1 MPPALNVNIK
11 FLTGSIKAY
20 HMRRKK
26 EREMPQN
33 TSEHILVVGSLNMDQ
48 VIGIPRLP
56 IWGETLAGAGD
67 LRLVPGGKGANQAVA
82 MARLGG
88 SVAMAGRVGNDPF
101 GVQLRQSLLDDGI
114 NVDLVMRE
122 PEGASGVALI
132 FLSPQGENAIILS
145 PGANGRV
152 GQDAE
157 QQQRILEA
165 LDHVGVLVLQLEI
178 PIEVVQLYIREAHQR
193 GVQVVLNLAPAQPL
207 PLEILRQV
215 SLLILNESEIS
226 LLSGQNVESPED
238 AHRAASTLHQQG
250 IETVV
255 VTLGARGALLVT
267 SVQGQER
274 YFYQEALKV
283 QVVDT
288 TAAGDCFVGALVVA
302 LAEGQEPQ
310 DALRFAVTASAL
322 KVTRF
327 GAQPG
332 LPHRDEVRAF
342 ASHLDTK

>member
-1 MPPALNVNIK
+1 
-11 FLTGSIKAY
+11 
-20 HMRRKK
+20 
-26 EREMPQN
+26 MPQD
-33 TSEHILVVGSLNMDQ
+33 ILVVGSLNMDQ

-56 IWGETLAGAGD
+56 IMGETLTGAGD

-101 GVQLRQSLLDDGI
+101 GIQLRQGLLDDGI
-114 NVDLVMRE
+114 NVELVVSD
-122 PEGASGVALI
+122 GQSASGVALI

-157 QQQRILEA
+157 QQRQILAA
-165 LDHVGVLVLQLEI
+165 LDHVRMLVLQLEI
-178 PIEVVQLYIREAHQR
+178 PLEVVQFYIREAHAR

-207 PLEILRQV
+207 PLEILRQL

-226 LLSGQNVESPED
+226 LLTGQNVDSVEE
-238 AHRAASTLHQQG
+238 AHKAASALLQQG
-250 IETVV
+250 IQTVV

-267 SVQGQER
+267 TVQGQER
-274 YFYQEALKV
+274 FYYQEALKV

-302 LAEGQEPQ
+302 LIEGQEPQ
-310 DALRFAVTASAL
+310 EALRFAVTASAL

-332 LPHRDEVRAF
+332 LPHRDEVLAF
-342 ASHLDTK
+342 SSQHR

>member
-1 MPPALNVNIK
+1 M
-11 FLTGSIKAY
+11 
-20 HMRRKK
+20 
-26 EREMPQN
+26 EMPQD
-33 TSEHILVVGSLNMDQ
+33 ILVVGSLNMDQ

-56 IWGETLAGAGD
+56 IMGETLTGAGD

-101 GVQLRQSLLDDGI
+101 GIQLRQGLLDDGI
-114 NVDLVMRE
+114 NVELVVSD
-122 PEGASGVALI
+122 GQSASGVALI

-157 QQQRILEA
+157 QQRQILAA
-165 LDHVGVLVLQLEI
+165 LDHVRMLVLQLEI
-178 PIEVVQLYIREAHQR
+178 PLEVVQFYIREAHAR

-207 PLEILRQV
+207 PLEILRQL

-226 LLSGQNVESPED
+226 LLTGQNVDSVEE
-238 AHRAASTLHQQG
+238 AHKAASALLQQG
-250 IETVV
+250 IQTVV

-267 SVQGQER
+267 TVQGQER
-274 YFYQEALKV
+274 FYYQEALKV

-302 LAEGQEPQ
+302 LIEGQEPQ
-310 DALRFAVTASAL
+310 EALRFAVTASAL

-332 LPHRDEVRAF
+332 LPHRDEVLAF
-342 ASHLDTK
+342 SSQHR

>member
-1 MPPALNVNIK
+1 M
-11 FLTGSIKAY
+11 
-20 HMRRKK
+20 
-26 EREMPQN
+26 EMPQD
-33 TSEHILVVGSLNMDQ
+33 ILVVGSLNMDQ

-56 IWGETLAGAGD
+56 IMGETLTGAGD

-101 GVQLRQSLLDDGI
+101 GIQLRQGLLDDGI
-114 NVDLVMRE
+114 NVELVVSD
-122 PEGASGVALI
+122 GQSASGVALI

-157 QQQRILEA
+157 QQRQILAA
-165 LDHVGVLVLQLEI
+165 LDHVRMLVLQLEI
-178 PIEVVQLYIREAHQR
+178 PLEVVQFYIREAHAR

-207 PLEILRQV
+207 PLEILRQL

-226 LLSGQNVESPED
+226 LLTGQNVDSVEE
-238 AHRAASTLHQQG
+238 AHKAASALLQQG
-250 IETVV
+250 IQTVV

-267 SVQGQER
+267 TVQGQER
-274 YFYQEALKV
+274 SYYQEALKV

-302 LAEGQEPQ
+302 LIEGQEPQ
-310 DALRFAVTASAL
+310 EALRFAVTASAL

-332 LPHRDEVRAF
+332 LPHRDEVLAF
-342 ASHLDTK
+342 SSQHR